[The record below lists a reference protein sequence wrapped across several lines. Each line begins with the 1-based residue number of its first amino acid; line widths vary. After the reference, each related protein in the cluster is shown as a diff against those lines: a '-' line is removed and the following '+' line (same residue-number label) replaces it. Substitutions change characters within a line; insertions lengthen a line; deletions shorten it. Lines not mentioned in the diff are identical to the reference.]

1 MSTNTPEPNEFHA
14 NGASRGTLLQQDPW
28 AWWRDRMP
36 IVERWAYFDHAA
48 VAPLPAPTAGVL
60 TEFARAASEQ
70 GDTVWP
76 EWSADLE
83 RLRSGV
89 ADWLGATGD
98 EIALVPNTT
107 FGINMVAEGYRWR
120 EGDNVVVP
128 GGEFPSNHFPW
139 QNQSRRGVQLRVVP
153 SPGGRVDL
161 EALRQAVDDRTRIV
175 AASWVGYASGYRLP
189 VDELCQIAHDAGA
202 LFFLDAIQ
210 GLGVFPLDLTQTP
223 IDFLAAD
230 GHKWMLGPEGAGVA
244 FVRHDHLDK
253 LDCHAVGWH
262 SVVGSHTFNADSF
275 QLRDAASRFEG
286 GSMNMCGMM
295 AMHESLKIFWDVI
308 AHHGPGAIANRVL
321 ELHQHARDSLQSAG
335 ATILSDWLEPNR
347 SGIVTFQIPGRDSS
361 AVRARLSDAGIVVS
375 CRGGG
380 IRASIH
386 AYNTR
391 EEIDSLVDA
400 IH

>member
-1 MSTNTPEPNEFHA
+1 MSTNTPKNSELQPA
-14 NGASRGTLLQQDPW
+14 DATVGGPLQQDPW
-28 AWWRDRMP
+28 VWWRNRMP
-36 IVERWAYFDHAA
+36 VTKRWVYFDHAA
-48 VAPLPAPTAGVL
+48 VAPLPAPTAQVL
-60 TEFARAASEQ
+60 VDFARAASEQ
-70 GDTVWP
+70 GDIVWP

-89 ADWLGATGD
+89 AGWLGTTAD

-107 FGINMVAEGYRWR
+107 FGINIVAEGYRWR

-139 QNQSRRGVQLRVVP
+139 QNQARRGVQLRVVP

-161 EALRQAVDDRTRIV
+161 DAIRGAIDDQTRIV

-210 GLGVFPLDLTQTP
+210 GLGVFPLDLTETP

-244 FVRHDHLDK
+244 FVRHAHLDK
-253 LDCHAVGWH
+253 LDCHAVGWN
-262 SVVGSHTFNADSF
+262 SVVGRHAFNSESF

-286 GSMNMCGMM
+286 GSMNMCGLM

-308 AHHGPGAIANRVL
+308 DHHGPAAIGDRVL
-321 ELHQHARDSLQSAG
+321 ALHQYARQSLQSAG
-335 ATILSDWLEPNR
+335 ATIVSDWSEPNR
-347 SGIVTFQIPGRDSS
+347 SGIVTFQLPGEDPS
-361 AVRARLSDAGIVVS
+361 AVRARLAEAGIAVS

-386 AYNTR
+386 AYNTT
-391 EEIDSLVDA
+391 EEIDSLIDA
-400 IH
+400 LR